1 LAGDEEL
8 PPVNGLVVC
17 REEDLSQQPTCAD
30 GAPLW
35 VKMVALRAGL
45 AEPLDGDRVEAGKSA
60 VACDPDQ
67 QSGPRCAEVPFFV
80 APGTR
85 EHAWQCLER
94 TCGATIARS
103 DAEASMR
110 VMIER
115 VAGLDVH
122 QETVV
127 ACVLIGK
134 PGERPTKEVRTFR
147 TMTRDLEA
155 LREWLLSLGVTHVG
169 MESTGIYWKP
179 VYAVLEGSFELIVG
193 NARHIRNVPG
203 RKTDVK
209 DAEWIA
215 DLVRHGLIAKS
226 FVPPPPLRELRD
238 LLRYRRKLVES
249 QAAERNRLLKLLE
262 TANIKLASVVSD
274 VFGVSGRAMLKALI
288 EGTASAQA
296 MADLAK
302 GQLRRK
308 RADLVLALEGRV
320 EEHHRFLLGLQLRR
334 LEAAEEEIAALDARI
349 DEKLEPYR
357 APHALLMQIPGVDR
371 LVAAV
376 LIAEI
381 GIDMSVFL
389 SVYHLASWAG
399 VCPGNHESAG
409 KQKSGRARNGNVHL
423 RTMLVG
429 AAISA
434 SRAKGSYLKDKFYR
448 LKARRGSMRA
458 ALAIAH
464 KILVAAYHMLAKG
477 VGYREIG
484 EAYLD
489 QISQTR
495 TVANLK
501 RRLERLGF
509 QVTLQS
515 KAQSAA

>member
-1 LAGDEEL
+1 
-8 PPVNGLVVC
+8 
-17 REEDLSQQPTCAD
+17 
-30 GAPLW
+30 
-35 VKMVALRAGL
+35 M
-45 AEPLDGDRVEAGKSA
+45 
-60 VACDPDQ
+60 
-67 QSGPRCAEVPFFV
+67 
-80 APGTR
+80 
-85 EHAWQCLER
+85 
-94 TCGATIARS
+94 
-103 DAEASMR
+103 
-110 VMIER
+110 
-115 VAGLDVH
+115 
-122 QETVV
+122 
-127 ACVLIGK
+127 
-134 PGERPTKEVRTFR
+134 
-147 TMTRDLEA
+147 
-155 LREWLLSLGVTHVG
+155 
-169 MESTGIYWKP
+169 
-179 VYAVLEGSFELIVG
+179 LEGSFELIVG

-226 FVPPPPLRELRD
+226 FVPPPPLREWRD

-274 VFGVSGRAMLKALI
+274 VFGVSGRAMLRALI
-288 EGTASAQA
+288 EGTASAQI

-320 EEHHRFLLGLQLRR
+320 EEHHRFLLDLQLRR

-458 ALAIAH
+458 ALGSPTRSSSPPITCSPKA
-464 KILVAAYHMLAKG
+464 LDTAKSA
-477 VGYREIG
+477 RP
-484 EAYLD
+484 
-489 QISQTR
+489 IST
-495 TVANLK
+495 K
-501 RRLERLGF
+501 
-509 QVTLQS
+509 
-515 KAQSAA
+515 SARPEPSPT

>member
-1 LAGDEEL
+1 
-8 PPVNGLVVC
+8 
-17 REEDLSQQPTCAD
+17 
-30 GAPLW
+30 
-35 VKMVALRAGL
+35 
-45 AEPLDGDRVEAGKSA
+45 
-60 VACDPDQ
+60 
-67 QSGPRCAEVPFFV
+67 
-80 APGTR
+80 
-85 EHAWQCLER
+85 
-94 TCGATIARS
+94 
-103 DAEASMR
+103 MR

-127 ACVLIGK
+127 ACALIGK

-262 TANIKLASVVSD
+262 TANIKLASVVTD

-334 LEAAEEEIAALDARI
+334 LEAAEVEIAALDARI
-349 DEKLEPYR
+349 DKKLEPYR

-464 KILVAAYHMLAKG
+464 KILVAAYHRLAKG

-509 QVTLQS
+509 HVTLQS
-515 KAQSAA
+515 KAQPTA